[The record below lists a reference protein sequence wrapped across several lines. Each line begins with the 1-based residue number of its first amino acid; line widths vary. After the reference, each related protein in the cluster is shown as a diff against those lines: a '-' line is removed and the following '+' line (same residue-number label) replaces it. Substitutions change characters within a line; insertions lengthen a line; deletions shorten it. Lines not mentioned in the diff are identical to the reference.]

1 MIAEQQMAHPPYF
14 SNNLSLV
21 LGFMMPLFLVL
32 SFAFIVPP
40 ILKRIVFEKETGV
53 KELMKLMGLPSW
65 MHWTAWFV
73 NVIGNCTISIIII
86 VILICVEFTSE
97 DGAVLEY
104 SDPFLVFIFLVLYAS
119 ALICFLFTL
128 STFFDRRKLTFLTFK
143 ELYLT
148 FSANLAL
155 ALGVLCHILTFFIP
169 NNQINQTSDG
179 HTKFSFT
186 EKNFMAL
193 IPNIN
198 LIWGIKVKYSVET
211 IVTEHEYD

>member
-1 MIAEQQMAHPPYF
+1 MIAEQKMAHPPYF

-104 SDPFLVFIFLVLYAS
+104 SDPFLVFIFLMLYAS

-128 STFFDRRKLTFLTFK
+128 STFFDRRKYFL
-143 ELYLT
+143 L
-148 FSANLAL
+148 
-155 ALGVLCHILTFFIP
+155 
-169 NNQINQTSDG
+169 
-179 HTKFSFT
+179 
-186 EKNFMAL
+186 
-193 IPNIN
+193 
-198 LIWGIKVKYSVET
+198 
-211 IVTEHEYD
+211 